1 MLRRYLSAAP
11 CGHRLRCLYQ
21 NSGGGYSI
29 ASYILSFLRKK
40 RLGEKGGAFFNG
52 KEGRDDFRKYN
63 NTISMNKE
71 DRNSFRKEII
81 GKLEEQWAKSNSTE
95 DDLFYYHPSE
105 DKIVLSHALFWVMTQ
120 NIKGKVGKEKYL
132 LLLRQYQEEMLEAYL
147 TESEDFKDLLHYCNI
162 MYNALPMLLRS
173 TYDFHIHLDARK
185 LAAITIVAGGYGGD
199 MPEDQAYDLLDDID
213 FYYNKVKCRKIEK
226 LLPVLNKLVIEEQ
239 KSLAL

>member
-1 MLRRYLSAAP
+1 M
-11 CGHRLRCLYQ
+11 YQ
-21 NSGGGYSI
+21 KENI
-29 ASYILSFLRKK
+29 AYQKK
-40 RLGEKGGAFFNG
+40 
-52 KEGRDDFRKYN
+52 KYN
-63 NTISMNKE
+63 TMNKE
-71 DRNSFRKEII
+71 ERNTIRKEML
-81 GKLEEQWAKSNSTE
+81 GKLEEQWAKNNSPE

-120 NIKGKVGKEKYL
+120 NTKGKVRKEKYL

-173 TYDFHIHLDARK
+173 TYDFHNHLDARK

-226 LLPVLNKLVIEEQ
+226 LLPVLSKLVIEEQ
-239 KSLAL
+239 KLL

>member
-1 MLRRYLSAAP
+1 MVKRDGVILEKRYCNEGKL
-11 CGHRLRCLYQ
+11 
-21 NSGGGYSI
+21 NSNI
-29 ASYILSFLRKK
+29 P
-40 RLGEKGGAFFNG
+40 
-52 KEGRDDFRKYN
+52 
-63 NTISMNKE
+63 MNKE

-81 GKLEEQWAKSNSTE
+81 GKLEEQWAKSNSPE

-147 TESEDFKDLLHYCNI
+147 TESENFKDLLHYCNI

-226 LLPVLNKLVIEEQ
+226 LMPVLSKLVIEEQ
-239 KSLAL
+239 KFL